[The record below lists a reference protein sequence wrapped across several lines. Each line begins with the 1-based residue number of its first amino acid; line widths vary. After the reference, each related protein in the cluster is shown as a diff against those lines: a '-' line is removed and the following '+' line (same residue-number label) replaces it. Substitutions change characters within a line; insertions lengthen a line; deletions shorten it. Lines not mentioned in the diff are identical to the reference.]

1 LKADEQ
7 TTEDLFDG
15 KIDRSTLY
23 NVVNKPAAGGV
34 ERRAGDWKNL
44 DSVGPVEKYFWI
56 SKVVWESGDK
66 SVCMYSEWLGWIRIW
81 LRRDSGCDSIVC

>member
-1 LKADEQ
+1 
-7 TTEDLFDG
+7 
-15 KIDRSTLY
+15 
-23 NVVNKPAAGGV
+23 
-34 ERRAGDWKNL
+34 L

-56 SKVVWESGDK
+56 PKVVWESGDK